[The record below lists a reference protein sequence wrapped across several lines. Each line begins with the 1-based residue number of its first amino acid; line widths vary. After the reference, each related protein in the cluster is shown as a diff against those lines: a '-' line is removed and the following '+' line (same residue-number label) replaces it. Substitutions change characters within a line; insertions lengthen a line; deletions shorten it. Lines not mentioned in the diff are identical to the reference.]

1 MIIIKIITE
10 EEAIARILDNKPTFG
25 VMLAYPY
32 GRDERVMYM
41 DLLDKDL
48 YEAFSTRFP
57 NAEKNYEGEVYYAS
71 RAESFAPTE
80 KVDLDEGK
88 YLFFDCPFQ
97 QFKTEAGFY
106 DEFCYCDED
115 YQKANQEYRY
125 RY

>member
-25 VMLAYPY
+25 VMLTYSS
-32 GRDERVMYM
+32 DWEERVMYM
-41 DLLDKDL
+41 DLLDNDL

-57 NAEKNYEGEVYYAS
+57 NAEAGYEVKVYYAS
-71 RAESFAPTE
+71 RVESIAPTE
-80 KVDLDEGK
+80 KVDLDEGR
-88 YLFFDCPFQ
+88 YLFFDCPLQ

-115 YQKANQEYRY
+115 YQKAKYSYRY
-125 RY
+125 